1 MQSSPNPYES
11 QKTVDEYLAFH
22 YSLAEEYMVYMFGP
36 KEALD
41 FPKRCAELCL
51 KHKAVRTLLVTHAAC
66 CYVHFRSLA
75 VVFKLMFKTSSL
87 GYRLKLIAVV
97 ALITKSKKSYFWL
110 KLFVVLNY

>member
-22 YSLAEEYMVYMFGP
+22 YCPAEEYMVYMFGP

-51 KHKAVRTLLVTHAAC
+51 KHKAVRARLVSC
-66 CYVHFRSLA
+66 DLCSLSLGMLSR
-75 VVFKLMFKTSSL
+75 LMF
-87 GYRLKLIAVV
+87 
-97 ALITKSKKSYFWL
+97 
-110 KLFVVLNY
+110 